1 MITDNVVSR
10 TEFFS
15 EINNLKT
22 ELRSEIKQLDIRAA
36 LETQKMVNRF
46 GAIVVSSVS
55 ALGVFQGV
63 LFWTITK

>member
-10 TEFFS
+10 SEFFS
-15 EINNLKT
+15 EINSLKA
-22 ELRSEIKQLDIRAA
+22 EIKQLDLRTS

-63 LFWTITK
+63 LFWMITK